1 MSKTW
6 KFDQTLDDVKP
17 TSSHE
22 ERAKI
27 AALFHK
33 QDEKPIEDVDYVAA
47 FEQQQKESESKDDQT
62 PELKVKQNQPKKV
75 NITSDYKQHLADTI
89 AQNNKDISAC
99 QKQIEE
105 LHQLIDEKKI
115 KIKSYRLFQ

>member
-6 KFDQTLDDVKP
+6 NFDQPLDDVKP

-33 QDEKPIEDVDYVAA
+33 QDEKSIEEVDYVAT
-47 FEQQQKESESKDDQT
+47 FEQQQKESESKDVQM
-62 PELKVKQNQPKKV
+62 PESKVKQNQPKKV
-75 NITSDYKQHLADTI
+75 NITSDSNSTW
-89 AQNNKDISAC
+89 
-99 QKQIEE
+99 QIP
-105 LHQLIDEKKI
+105 LHKI
-115 KIKSYRLFQ
+115 TRIFPPVRSKLKNFIN

>member
-6 KFDQTLDDVKP
+6 NFDQPLDDVKP

-33 QDEKPIEDVDYVAA
+33 QDETLIEEVDYVAT
-47 FEQQQKESESKDDQT
+47 FEQKQKESESKDVQT

-75 NITSDYKQHLADTI
+75 NITSDYKQYLTDTI

-105 LHQLIDEKKI
+105 LHQLIDEKNI
-115 KIKSYRLFQ
+115 QNKSCGLFQ